1 MQQPIENTSS
11 SPTYT
16 PTFIFID
23 GSYFIFHRFYS
34 IMNWWNMVNS
44 VQSSVPI
51 LSNSG
56 ELSVSITEQPNVT
69 PFPFELSDEFIE
81 KYKKTFIEKIQEIPN
96 KLYLLES
103 DINVKSKKKVE
114 SSNKVNPYI
123 YVARDCRRENIWRN
137 QFYDSYKSTRN
148 NIDGES
154 ISKFFA
160 ITYQE
165 ELFIKGGANM
175 ILQHPKL
182 EADDCIAISVK
193 HILQKYENC
202 KIYIITSDKDYIQLV
217 EPRVKIYNLAYKN
230 IAEEKS
236 SFGDAEKNLFCK
248 IVMGDSSDNITSV
261 FAKGG
266 PKTAIKC
273 FSNPEYFESK
283 LKKEDAYKKYELN
296 RLLIDFNSI
305 PCDLECEFKEKY
317 KIDLL
322 F

>member
-1 MQQPIENTSS
+1 MQQPFSHLSS
-11 SPTYT
+11 SSLETT

-34 IMNWWNMVNS
+34 IMNWWK
-44 VQSSVPI
+44 I
-51 LSNSG
+51 SNANANANASN
-56 ELSVSITEQPNVT
+56 TEKNEKTKQ
-69 PFPFELSDEFIE
+69 PFEITNDFIE
-81 KYKKTFIEKIQEIPN
+81 KYKKTFIEKVEEIPN
-96 KLYLLES
+96 KLHLLES
-103 DINVKSKKKVE
+103 NIDVKSKKKID
-114 SSNKVNPYI
+114 SSNKDKPNI

-148 NIDGES
+148 NIDGDS
-154 ISKFFA
+154 ISKLFA

-175 ILQHPKL
+175 ILQHTKL

-193 HILQKYENC
+193 HLLKKHENC
-202 KIYIITSDKDYIQLV
+202 KIYIITSDKDYLQLV

-236 SFGDAEKNLFCK
+236 SFGDAKKNLFCK

-261 FAKGG
+261 FAKCG

-273 FSNPEYFESK
+273 FIDPEYFESK

-296 RLLIDFNSI
+296 RLLVDFNSI
-305 PCDLECEFKEKY
+305 PNDLESEYIEKY

-322 F
+322 L

>member
-1 MQQPIENTSS
+1 MQQQIENTSS

-16 PTFIFID
+16 PTPTFIFVD

-34 IMNWWNMVNS
+34 IVNWWKNANAS
-44 VQSSVPI
+44 T
-51 LSNSG
+51 SNTDN
-56 ELSVSITEQPNVT
+56 TEKTKQ
-69 PFPFELSDEFIE
+69 PFELTTDFIE
-81 KYKKTFIEKIQEIPN
+81 KYKKTCIEKIQEIPN
-96 KLYLLES
+96 KLHLLES
-103 DINVKSKKKVE
+103 DINVKSKKKVDAT
-114 SSNKVNPYI
+114 NKDKPNI

-154 ISKFFA
+154 ISKIFA
-160 ITYQE
+160 TTYQE
-165 ELFIKGGANM
+165 ELFIKGGANI

-202 KIYIITSDKDYIQLV
+202 KIYIITSDKDYLQLV

-230 IAEEKS
+230 IADEKS
-236 SFGDAEKNLFCK
+236 SFGDAKKNLFCK

-261 FAKGG
+261 FAKCG
-266 PKTAIKC
+266 PKTALKC
-273 FSNPEYFESK
+273 FTDPEYFESK

-296 RLLIDFNSI
+296 RLLVDFNSI
-305 PCDLECEFKEKY
+305 PNDLETEFVEKY
-317 KIDLL
+317 KIDLFL
-322 F
+322 

>member
-1 MQQPIENTSS
+1 MIEANNI
-11 SPTYT
+11 

-34 IMNWWNMVNS
+34 IMNWWKNANPS
-44 VQSSVPI
+44 
-51 LSNSG
+51 
-56 ELSVSITEQPNVT
+56 EKTEQT
-69 PFPFELSDEFIE
+69 ESTTQKEKTKLPFEITYDFVE
-81 KYKKTFIEKIQEIPN
+81 KYKKTFVEKIEEIPN
-96 KLYLLES
+96 KLNLLES

-114 SSNKVNPYI
+114 LLDKDKPI
-123 YVARDCRRENIWRN
+123 LYVARDCRRENIWRN

-165 ELFIKGGANM
+165 DLFIKGGVKM
-175 ILQHPKL
+175 ILEHPKL

-193 HILQKYENC
+193 HILNKYEKC
-202 KIYIITSDKDYIQLV
+202 KIYIITSDKDYLQLV

-236 SFGDAEKNLFCK
+236 SFGDAERNLFCK
-248 IVMGDSSDNITSV
+248 IIMGDSSDNITSV
-261 FAKGG
+261 FAKCG
-266 PKTAIKC
+266 PKTALKC
-273 FSNPEYFESK
+273 FTDKEYFESK
-283 LKKEDAYKKYELN
+283 LKKENALEKYKLN
-296 RLLIDFNSI
+296 RLLVDFHSI
-305 PCDLECEFKEKY
+305 PNELEREYIEKY

-322 F
+322 L

>member
-1 MQQPIENTSS
+1 MQQPLSHPSS
-11 SPTYT
+11 SSLETT

-34 IMNWWNMVNS
+34 IMNWLKNANANAS
-44 VQSSVPI
+44 ANANAI
-51 LSNSG
+51 N
-56 ELSVSITEQPNVT
+56 TENPEKTKQ
-69 PFPFELSDEFIE
+69 PFEITNDFIE
-81 KYKKTFIEKIQEIPN
+81 KYKKTCIEKVEEIPN
-96 KLYLLES
+96 KLHLLES
-103 DINVKSKKKVE
+103 DINVNSKKKVD
-114 SSNKVNPYI
+114 SLNKDKPTI

-137 QFYDSYKSTRN
+137 QYYDSYKSTRQ
-148 NIDGES
+148 NIDGDS

-165 ELFIKGGANM
+165 ELFIKGGAKT
-175 ILQHPKL
+175 ILQHSKL

-193 HILQKYENC
+193 HLLKKHENC
-202 KIYIITSDKDYIQLV
+202 KIYIITSDKDYLQLV

-236 SFGDAEKNLFCK
+236 SFGDAKKNLFCK

-261 FAKGG
+261 FAKCG

-273 FSNPEYFESK
+273 FSDPEYFESK
-283 LKKEDAYKKYELN
+283 LKKADAYKKYELN

-305 PCDLECEFKEKY
+305 PNDLENEFIEKN

-322 F
+322 L